1 MAKKLHAAQTTDS
14 PYAGGLK
21 ISITS
26 TEGQIPIEGATV
38 SIALTESPDVIL
50 DTLTTDASGQT
61 DVVELPAPP
70 LDYSLSPSEQRP
82 YSEYNITV
90 EAPGYEPVVVEG
102 SEILPDVLSLQ
113 PIALIPEAV
122 PGQEEDIVI
131 PDHTLYGDYPPK
143 IPEAEIKP
151 VDETGEIVLSR
162 VVIPE
167 YVVVHDGVPT
177 DSSAPNYYVRYTDYI
192 KNVASSEIYATWPE
206 STIMRTY
213 WLLCPLPS
221 TVFIRN
227 GTGTRDIILP
237 LPPPLPLIR
246 NGFMAEIFMK
256 TSATLWIPFSPI
268 TSPGPACASPS

>member
-113 PIALIPEAV
+113 PIALIPEAA

-131 PDHTLYGDYPPK
+131 PDHTLYGDYPLKYPK
-143 IPEAEIKP
+143 PK
-151 VDETGEIVLSR
+151 
-162 VVIPE
+162 
-167 YVVVHDGVPT
+167 
-177 DSSAPNYYVRYTDYI
+177 
-192 KNVASSEIYATWPE
+192 
-206 STIMRTY
+206 
-213 WLLCPLPS
+213 
-221 TVFIRN
+221 
-227 GTGTRDIILP
+227 
-237 LPPPLPLIR
+237 
-246 NGFMAEIFMK
+246 
-256 TSATLWIPFSPI
+256 
-268 TSPGPACASPS
+268 